1 MTFYNMCAQMGITE
15 NKLYNNEDNTQKEAD
30 DYDKS
35 RIDAEEHV
43 AEDNNCENA
52 VNGKGNM
59 EVFEEKGDEDSDDEV
74 SKNASESDKENQD
87 KLTNPNSMLY
97 TSRSISIR
105 RRQETS

>member
-1 MTFYNMCAQMGITE
+1 MAFYGMCAQMGITE
-15 NKLYNNEDNTQKEAD
+15 NNQYNNEDNAQKEAD

-35 RIDAEEHV
+35 RINAEEHV

-59 EVFEEKGDEDSDDEV
+59 EMFEEKDDSEV
-74 SKNASESDKENQD
+74 SKNASESDKENED

-97 TSRSISIR
+97 TSRSISVR